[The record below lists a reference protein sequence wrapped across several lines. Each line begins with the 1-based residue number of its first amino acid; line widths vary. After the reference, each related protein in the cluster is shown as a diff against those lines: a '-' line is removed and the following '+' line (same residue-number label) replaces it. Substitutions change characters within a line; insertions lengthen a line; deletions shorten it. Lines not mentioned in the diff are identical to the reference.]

1 MSEGFRPVRAVRA
14 YEAIVE
20 QVEDALAR
28 GTLRPGSRLPSER
41 DLMTQFAVSRSTVRE
56 ALRVLESS
64 GLIRSRPGDP
74 HGAEVLPYS
83 AGSLRKSVLR
93 LAKVDELSLC
103 ELIQFRMIIE
113 SSAYM
118 LAARLR
124 TAEQIAE
131 MEAALTRMSE
141 AIAQGHEAFS
151 EADVAFHELVAQTS
165 GNMLIQVCGEVVRGV
180 VLGLIDDKIT
190 HAEDRTELMRRSL
203 RHHTEVFEAVRRGD
217 AAEASRLARTSV
229 FSYYA
234 GYLPEDERPRVEALL
249 DEETVEPFTGRT
261 SSPST

>member
-1 MSEGFRPVRAVRA
+1 MADEGFRPVRAVRA

-41 DLMTQFAVSRSTVRE
+41 DLVTQFAVSRSTVRE

-83 AGSLRKSVLR
+83 AGGLRKSVLR

-103 ELIQFRMIIE
+103 DLVQFRMILE
-113 SSAYM
+113 SAAYM

-124 TAEQIAE
+124 TDEQLAQ
-131 MEAALTRMSE
+131 MEGALAAMNE
-141 AIAQGHEAFS
+141 AITSGHEAFS
-151 EADVAFHELVAQTS
+151 EADVEFHEVIAEVS

-180 VLGLIDDKIT
+180 VLGLIDDKLT
-190 HAEDRTELMRRSL
+190 RAQNRDELMRQSL
-203 RHHTEVFEAVRRGD
+203 QHHTEVFEAVRDGD
-217 AAEASRLARTSV
+217 GAAASRLARGTL
-229 FSYYA
+229 FAYYA
-234 GYLPEDERPRVEALL
+234 SYLTDDERHVAEALIDPAG
-249 DEETVEPFTGRT
+249 DESFVAKP
-261 SSPST
+261 